1 MLAAMAL
8 TVVVRSGDVK
18 SAPQITFDA
27 PRIVI
32 GRGDGCEVRLPDPS
46 VSHRHASIRQRG
58 TDYIVI
64 DEGSSNGTFVG
75 VVRLSPQAPRV
86 LRSGDQIRVGRIWL
100 EVRIEQA
107 LPTPNAQMAT
117 KELALSLV
125 AAALSEQGEP
135 AAACVTVKEGPDA
148 GAQMIVADFERAHV
162 VGRGSGA
169 DLSLNDADC
178 SRRHV
183 EIFRRGDQLWVR
195 ELGSKNG
202 AALGDKPLQANKET
216 AWPRGEF
223 LTIGKNRLVYSDPV
237 AEGMADLERSADEHL
252 SDDES
257 IDPPRVAQPDGD
269 ASEDAS
275 LEPSEP
281 LGLHAVQSSQKSAP
295 IEVVPTRSRGP
306 SVQRS
311 WGFTDVMIALVALA
325 VLAASVV
332 GLMWLFKTE

>member
-1 MLAAMAL
+1 MAL

-86 LRSGDQIRVGRIWL
+86 LRTGDQIRVGRIWL

-135 AAACVTVKEGPDA
+135 ARATVTVSEGPDT
-148 GAQMIVADFERAHV
+148 GAELTIEDFERAYV

-169 DLSLNDADC
+169 DLRA
-178 SRRHV
+178 RR
-183 EIFRRGDQLWVR
+183 RRL
-195 ELGSKNG
+195 
-202 AALGDKPLQANKET
+202 
-216 AWPRGEF
+216 
-223 LTIGKNRLVYSDPV
+223 
-237 AEGMADLERSADEHL
+237 
-252 SDDES
+252 
-257 IDPPRVAQPDGD
+257 
-269 ASEDAS
+269 
-275 LEPSEP
+275 
-281 LGLHAVQSSQKSAP
+281 
-295 IEVVPTRSRGP
+295 
-306 SVQRS
+306 
-311 WGFTDVMIALVALA
+311 
-325 VLAASVV
+325 LAAPRRDLPP
-332 GLMWLFKTE
+332 G

>member
-1 MLAAMAL
+1 MAL
-8 TVVVRSGDVK
+8 TVVVLSGDVK

-86 LRSGDQIRVGRIWL
+86 LRSGDRIRVGRIWL

-107 LPTPNAQMAT
+107 LPTANAQMAT

-135 AAACVTVKEGPDA
+135 ASATVTVSEGPDA
-148 GAQMIVADFERAHV
+148 GAQLVIVGFERAHV
-162 VGRGSGA
+162 VGRGSGV
-169 DLSLNDADC
+169 DLPLDDADC

-202 AALGDKPLQANKET
+202 AALGDKPLTAGKET
-216 AWPRGEF
+216 VWPRAEA
-223 LTIGKNRLVYSDPV
+223 LVIGKNKLIFADPV
-237 AEGMADLERSADEHL
+237 GEAMGDLERAPDERL
-252 SDDES
+252 GDDES
-257 IDPPRVAQPDGD
+257 IDPPRAAEPSDAVPD
-269 ASEDAS
+269 ASAEESA
-275 LEPSEP
+275 P
-281 LGLHAVQSSQKSAP
+281 LGVFPIQSPQKSAP
-295 IEVVPTRSRGP
+295 IEAVPKRARKPGP
-306 SVQRS
+306 HRA
-311 WGFTDVMIALVALA
+311 WGFTDVLIAMVALA

-332 GLMWLFKTE
+332 GLMWLFRTE

>member
-1 MLAAMAL
+1 MLRAMAL

-32 GRGDGCEVRLPDPS
+32 GRGEGCEVRLPDPS

-75 VVRLSPQAPRV
+75 VVRLSPQAARV
-86 LRSGDQIRVGRIWL
+86 VRSGDLIRVGRIWL
-100 EVRIEQA
+100 EIRIEQA
-107 LPTPNAQMAT
+107 LPTPNAQLAT

-125 AAALSEQGEP
+125 AAALREQGEP
-135 AAACVTVKEGPDA
+135 AAAKVVVSEGPDA
-148 GAQMIVADFERAHV
+148 GASVSISDFERAYV

-169 DLSLNDADC
+169 DLPLDDADC

-202 AALGDKPLQANKET
+202 ASLGERKLVASKET
-216 AWPRGEF
+216 PWPRGEP
-223 LTIGKNRLVYSDPV
+223 LVIGKNRLSFDDP
-237 AEGMADLERSADEHL
+237 ASQALGELEGAADEHMPE
-252 SDDES
+252 DES
-257 IDPPRVAQPDGD
+257 LDPPLAM
-269 ASEDAS
+269 
-275 LEPSEP
+275 EPSD
-281 LGLHAVQSSQKSAP
+281 AVPAAETPGPALAAATPQKSAP
-295 IEVVPTRSRGP
+295 IAQVPTRSKP
-306 SVQRS
+306 APQRPG
-311 WGFTDVMIALVALA
+311 WGFTDFVIALIALA
-325 VLAASVV
+325 VLSASVI
-332 GLMWLFKTE
+332 GLMWLFKTD

>member
-1 MLAAMAL
+1 MAL

-86 LRSGDQIRVGRIWL
+86 LRTGDQIRVGRIWL

-135 AAACVTVKEGPDA
+135 ASATVAVSEGPDA
-148 GAQMIVADFERAHV
+148 GAQLTLADLERAYV
-162 VGRGSGA
+162 IGRGSGV
-169 DLSLNDADC
+169 DLALNDADC

-202 AALGDKPLQANKET
+202 ASLGDKPLPAGKET
-216 AWPRGEF
+216 VWPRGEA
-223 LTIGKNRLVYSDPV
+223 LVIGKNRLTFADPV
-237 AEGMADLERSADEHL
+237 GEAMGDLERAADEHL

-257 IDPPRVAQPDGD
+257 IDPPRAAEPSDALPDAQPEES
-269 ASEDAS
+269 A
-275 LEPSEP
+275 P
-281 LGLHAVQSSQKSAP
+281 LGLHALQSPQKSAP
-295 IEVVPTRSRGP
+295 IAAVPSRTRKSGPHRG
-306 SVQRS
+306 
-311 WGFTDVMIALVALA
+311 WGVTDLVIAMVALA

-332 GLMWLFKTE
+332 GLMWLFKTQ